1 MPEFSIEEIIRQA
14 MQEGKFDDLPGK
26 GKPLKLDDNP
36 HQDPDWRVAHH
47 LLKSGGFSL
56 PWIERLGE
64 IDNNLQQA
72 RESIELAW
80 VWQQREK
87 EKNSTKDINQEEWQS
102 AVEQFINQT
111 QKINDQIRS
120 YNLEVPNSRFQIPLL
135 EVDQELEQVMI
146 KGDS

>member
-56 PWIERLGE
+56 PWIELLSE
-64 IDNNLQQA
+64 IHTNLQGA
-72 RESIELAW
+72 RASLERVWA
-80 VWQQREK
+80 WQQRGQDR
-87 EKNSTKDINQEEWQS
+87 NSTGKHDQEEWGS
-102 AVEQFINQT
+102 SVEQFENQARA
-111 QKINDQIRS
+111 INDQIRT
-120 YNLEVPNSRFQIPLL
+120 YNLEVPNPQFQLPLV
-135 EVDQELEQVMI
+135 EVNHEIMRVMNN
-146 KGDS
+146 GDS